1 MSIITLTTD
10 MGLIDYY
17 VASLKGRIL
26 KTLPGVQI
34 VDVSHNVSP
43 FKISQAAYLLKNC
56 INDFPENTV
65 HIIGVD
71 AEPLINF
78 NQPEESIYPTVM
90 KFRGQYFV
98 GADNGVF
105 SLLLGGKK
113 AEGIWRLD
121 DVLSRPELMNFPTK
135 NILIPAA
142 CKIVSGEVME
152 SFCSPVDA
160 VRKVIPLSPVIDGNT
175 LKGAVSYIDH
185 YGNIITNILKDDFYR
200 IGKNVP
206 FVIYFRQ
213 KEYYIDMISLGYN
226 EVPPGEKVAIF
237 NDGGYLEI
245 AINKGTPENGGGAN
259 TLFGLRVG
267 DIIRIEFTPRGSR
280 ATIESLF

>member
-10 MGLIDYY
+10 MGLGDYY

-26 KTLPGVQI
+26 KTLPDVQI
-34 VDVSHNVSP
+34 VDISHFVSP
-43 FKISQAAYLLKNC
+43 FKVTQAAHLLKNC
-56 INDFPENTV
+56 MNDFPDNTV

-78 NQPEESIYPTVM
+78 NHPEDSVYPTIM
-90 KFRGQYFV
+90 KFKGQYFV
-98 GADNGVF
+98 GADNGFF
-105 SLLLGGKK
+105 SLLLGNKK
-113 AEGIWRLD
+113 AEGLWRLE

-135 NILIPAA
+135 NILVPAA
-142 CKIVSGEVME
+142 CKIIAGEKLE
-152 SFCSPVDA
+152 SFCSPVEA
-160 VRKVIPLSPVIDGNT
+160 IRKAIPLSPVIDGNT
-175 LKGAVSYIDH
+175 LKGAVNYIDH
-185 YGNIITNILKDDFYR
+185 YGNIITNITKDDFYR

-213 KEYYIDMISLGYN
+213 KEYYIDLISLGYN

-259 TLFGLRVG
+259 SLFGLRVG

-280 ATIESLF
+280 TTIESLF

>member
-1 MSIITLTTD
+1 
-10 MGLIDYY
+10 MGLGDYY
-17 VASLKGRIL
+17 VAALKGRIL
-26 KTLPGVQI
+26 KTLPEVNI
-34 VDVSHNVSP
+34 VDISHVVSP
-43 FKISQAAYLLKNC
+43 FKITQAAHLLKSC
-56 INDFPENTV
+56 MVDFPENTV
-65 HIIGVD
+65 HVVGVD

-78 NQPEESIYPTVM
+78 NQPEESVYPTIV
-90 KFRGQYFV
+90 KFKGQYFV
-98 GADNGVF
+98 GADNGFF
-105 SLLLGGKK
+105 SLLLAGKK
-113 AEGIWRLD
+113 PEGMWRLD

-135 NILIPAA
+135 NIMIPAA
-142 CKIVSGEVME
+142 CKIIAGEKLE
-152 SFCSPVDA
+152 SFCSPVESI
-160 VRKVIPLSPVIDGNT
+160 RKAIPLSPVIDGNT

-185 YGNIITNILKDDFYR
+185 YGNIITNITKDDFQR

-213 KEYYIDMISLGYN
+213 KEYYIDLISLGYN

-259 TLFGLRVG
+259 SLFGLRVG

-280 ATIESLF
+280 TTIESLF

>member
-10 MGLIDYY
+10 MGMGDYY
-17 VASLKGRIL
+17 VASLKGKIL
-26 KTLPGVQI
+26 KNLPNVQI
-34 VDVSHNVSP
+34 VDVSHVVSP
-43 FKISQAAYLLKNC
+43 FKVTQAAYLLKNC
-56 INDFPENTV
+56 MRDFPEGTV
-65 HIIGVD
+65 HVVGVD

-78 NQPEESIYPTVM
+78 NQPEESVYPTVV
-90 KFRGQYFV
+90 KFQGQYFV
-98 GADNGVF
+98 AADNGFF
-105 SLLLGGKK
+105 SLLMGNKV
-113 AEGIWRLD
+113 AEGMWRLD

-135 NILIPAA
+135 NILVPAA
-142 CKIVSGEVME
+142 CKIIAGEE
-152 SFCSPVDA
+152 LDSFCSSVDSI
-160 VRKVIPLSPVIDGNT
+160 RKAIPLSPVIDGNT

-185 YGNIITNILKDDFYR
+185 YGNIITNITKEDFYH

-213 KEYYIDMISLGYN
+213 KEYYIDVISLGYN

-259 TLFGLRVG
+259 SLFGLRVG

-280 ATIESLF
+280 TTIESLF